1 MLAAKNSRRSI
12 PVHSPAAATNA
23 GTRIGRNERFPQQ
36 YPAEDPSTDR
46 IAARIGTGF
55 EYPAAVLRWYSPRRI
70 RWCWVH
76 L

>member
-1 MLAAKNSRRSI
+1 
-12 PVHSPAAATNA
+12 VHSPAAATNA

-55 EYPAAVLRWYSPRRI
+55 EFPAAVLRDGIHREGSAGAGSTFDPTPI
-70 RWCWVH
+70 R